1 MKKDFLCVKKSRTV
15 KPACLFVC
23 LLSLNNL
30 FAPYCI
36 LKIRDS
42 TVLDSI
48 TDKKSFLVFR
58 FGVCKGVLMGSEKL
72 CRDAVAAE
80 V

>member
-1 MKKDFLCVKKSRTV
+1 MKKSRTV
-15 KPACLFVC
+15 KPAFLFVC

-36 LKIRDS
+36 LKMRDS